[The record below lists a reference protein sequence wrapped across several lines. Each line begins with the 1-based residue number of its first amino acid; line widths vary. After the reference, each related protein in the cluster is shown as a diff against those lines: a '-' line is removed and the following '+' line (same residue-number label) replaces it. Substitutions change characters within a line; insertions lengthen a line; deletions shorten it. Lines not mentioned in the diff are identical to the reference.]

1 MAIRKD
7 RKSKT
12 EPRSKQ
18 RKSKLADECALPS
31 EQERLPRRI
40 PGAYQVATGTA
51 EEIVTW
57 LGRVSDNDRAILIP
71 FPNEA
76 SYRMYGPIFWHAA
89 QKLPEIVARVQRR
102 RFEKL
107 VDALTQL
114 LLEQPGAVSATV
126 PGARVTPA
134 KGAQPRR
141 WWRDAK

>member
-89 QKLPEIVARVQRR
+89 QKLPEVVAHAQRR

-107 VDALTQL
+107 VDALTL
-114 LLEQPGAVSATV
+114 LLLAPPEAVSAAGSGTN
-126 PGARVTPA
+126 VTRA
-134 KGAQPRR
+134 KRAQPRR
-141 WWRDAK
+141 